1 MFPDCL
7 ILLELLQEDE
17 FVEMIRNEEGAR
29 NVASQIMLNW
39 QYKRT
44 PPSTSNQNDDNVE
57 EEEEGGELIN

>member
-29 NVASQIMLNW
+29 NVAAQIMLNW

-44 PPSTSNQNDDNVE
+44 PPSSTNNQNDDNVE
-57 EEEEGGELIN
+57 EEEESELIN